1 MKKGDILIFVYAILL
16 LLSGIGVGYSLR
28 GDKIEKQKEIS
39 ESESKFLEDET
50 EVQRKK
56 INASVITKY
65 NGKEII
71 VYSDTTCFFNLG
83 VSICDGET
91 ISSNSYGE
99 FKIASG
105 ETITL
110 TIEDLAPDFF
120 SENAIIT
127 SVSDVDNPYVYGESS
142 ISDDKYKLVDNSI
155 IMKYSEKEITV
166 YSNND
171 CYFDL
176 HVSTQDS
183 KFNSSNEY
191 KKIKISKGETLTLAL
206 NDLAPEFF
214 LDDTII
220 KYCDPYIY
228 TYIEK

>member
-39 ESESKFLEDET
+39 ENEDKFLEDET

-127 SVSDVDNPYVYGESS
+127 SVSDVGNPYVYGESS

-220 KYCDPYIY
+220 KYCDPYIC